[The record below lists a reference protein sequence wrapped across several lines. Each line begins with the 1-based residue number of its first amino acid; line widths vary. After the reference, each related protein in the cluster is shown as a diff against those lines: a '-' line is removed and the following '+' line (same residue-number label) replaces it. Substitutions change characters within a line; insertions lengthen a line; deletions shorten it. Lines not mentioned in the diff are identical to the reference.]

1 MNEISIVQILLL
13 TAYGFIAIW
22 DDLNPGFKLGK
33 PVVAGMFAGLIMGD
47 ISTGLLVGGTLQLM
61 ILGVGTYGG
70 ASIPDY
76 MTGAI
81 VGTAFAVS
89 SGKGLEYALAIA
101 VPVGLLMVQL
111 DVLGRFTNTYFQHM
125 ADKGAE
131 ERNYRKVEMG
141 NLLGI
146 LPWGLSRALPIFL
159 ALFFGQDIV
168 ATLLNNSPEWL
179 MNGLKVAGGLLPALG
194 IAILLRYMP
203 LKQYWTYAIAGFVA
217 ATYLK
222 IPMLGVAL
230 VGLVAAGIAFMKAD
244 APKAVVSVTN
254 EGGTIE
260 DDE

>member
-1 MNEISIVQILLL
+1 MDISIWQILLL
-13 TAYGFIAIW
+13 TAYGALGIW
-22 DDLNPGFKLGK
+22 DDINPGFKFGK

-47 ISTGLLVGGTLQLM
+47 ITIGLLVGGTLQLM

-76 MTGAI
+76 MTGAV
-81 VGTAFAVS
+81 VGTAFAIS
-89 SGKGLEYALAIA
+89 SGQGLEFGLAIA

-125 ADKGAE
+125 ADRGAE
-131 ERNYRKVEMG
+131 EGNYRKVELG

-146 LPWGLSRALPIFL
+146 IPWGLSRAIPIFL
-159 ALFFGQDIV
+159 ALFFGQEIV
-168 ATLLNNSPEWL
+168 TTLLNNSPEWL
-179 MNGLKVAGGLLPALG
+179 MTGLKVAGGILPALG

-222 IPMLGVAL
+222 VPMLGIAL
-230 VGLVAAGIAFMKAD
+230 IGLVAAGIAYLRKD
-244 APKAVVSVTN
+244 PEVVSVTAN

>member
-1 MNEISIVQILLL
+1 MNFFQIMLL
-13 TAYGFIAIW
+13 TLYGIVGIW

-33 PVVAGMFAGLIMGD
+33 PVVAGMITGIIMGD
-47 ISTGLLVGGTLQLM
+47 IETGLIVGGTLQLM

-89 SGKGLEYALAIA
+89 SGQGLEFGLAIA

-111 DVLGRFTNTYFQHM
+111 DVLGRFCNTYFQHM
-125 ADKGAE
+125 ADQGAE
-131 ERNYRKVEMG
+131 EENYRKVELG
-141 NLLGI
+141 NLLGMI
-146 LPWGLSRALPIFL
+146 PWGLSRAIPIFL

-168 ATLLNNSPEWL
+168 TNLLEISPEWL
-179 MNGLKVAGGLLPALG
+179 MNGLSVAGGLLPAVG
-194 IAILLRYMP
+194 IAILLKYMP
-203 LKQYWTYAIAGFVA
+203 LKTYWMYVIAGFVA
-217 ATYLK
+217 ATYLEV
-222 IPMLGVAL
+222 PMLGIAL
-230 VGLVAAGIAFMKAD
+230 IGLVAAGLNYMRSDVIVAAG
-244 APKAVVSVTN
+244 ASV

>member
-1 MNEISIVQILLL
+1 MSISFLQIILLSL
-13 TAYGFIAIW
+13 YGFIGIW

-33 PVVAGMFAGLIMGD
+33 PVIAGMFAGLIMGD
-47 ISTGLLVGGTLQLM
+47 MQTGLLVGGTLQLM

-76 MTGAI
+76 MTGAV

-89 SGKGLEYALAIA
+89 SGQGLEFGLAIA

-111 DVLGRFTNTYFQHM
+111 DVLGRFCNTYFQHM

-131 ERNYRKVEMG
+131 QRNYRKVEMG
-141 NLLGI
+141 NLLGMI
-146 LPWGLSRALPIFL
+146 PWGLSRALPIFL

-168 ATLLNNSPEWL
+168 TAMLEASPEWL
-179 MNGLKVAGGLLPALG
+179 MNGLKVAGGILPAIG

-203 LKQYWTYAIAGFVA
+203 LKAYWMYAIAGFVA

-230 VGLVAAGIAFMKAD
+230 IGLVAAGIAYARPEPQ
-244 APKAVVSVTN
+244 AAVVSADT
-254 EGGTIE
+254 EGGVIE

>member
-1 MNEISIVQILLL
+1 MEISFLQIILLS
-13 TAYGFIAIW
+13 AYGFIAIW

-47 ISTGLLVGGTLQLM
+47 IQMGLLVGGTLQLM

-76 MTGAI
+76 MTGAV

-111 DVLGRFTNTYFQHM
+111 DVLGRFCNTYFQHM

-131 ERNYRKVEMG
+131 QRNYRKVELG
-141 NLLGI
+141 NVLGMI
-146 LPWGLSRALPIFL
+146 PWGLSRALPIFL

-168 ATLLNNSPEWL
+168 KTLLDNSPEWL
-179 MNGLKVAGGLLPALG
+179 MNGLKTAGGLLPALG

-203 LKQYWTYAIAGFVA
+203 LKTYWMYAIAGFVA
-217 ATYLK
+217 ATYMNV
-222 IPMLGVAL
+222 PMLGVAL
-230 VGLVAAGIAFMKAD
+230 VGLVAAGVAYARFD
-244 APKAVVSVTN
+244 EPAVAAAVN

>member
-1 MNEISIVQILLL
+1 MEISFLQIILLS
-13 TAYGFIAIW
+13 AYGFIAIW

-47 ISTGLLVGGTLQLM
+47 LQMGLLVGGTLQLM

-76 MTGAI
+76 MTGAV

-111 DVLGRFTNTYFQHM
+111 DVLGRFCNTYFQHM

-131 ERNYRKVEMG
+131 QRNYRKVELG
-141 NLLGI
+141 NVLGMI
-146 LPWGLSRALPIFL
+146 PWGLSRALPIFL

-168 ATLLNNSPEWL
+168 KTLLDNSPEWL
-179 MNGLKVAGGLLPALG
+179 MNGLKTAGGLLPALG

-203 LKQYWTYAIAGFVA
+203 LKTYWMYAIAGFVA
-217 ATYLK
+217 ATYMNV
-222 IPMLGVAL
+222 PMLGVAL
-230 VGLVAAGIAFMKAD
+230 VGLVAAGVAYARFD
-244 APKAVVSVTN
+244 EPAVAAAVN

>member
-1 MNEISIVQILLL
+1 MNIFQIILLTL
-13 TAYGFIAIW
+13 YGALGIW
-22 DDLNPGFKLGK
+22 DDLNSGFKLGK
-33 PVVAGMFAGLIMGD
+33 PVVAGMFAGIIMGD
-47 ISTGLLVGGTLQLM
+47 IQTGLLVGGTLQLM

-89 SGKGLEYALAIA
+89 SGQGLEFGLAIA

-111 DVLGRFTNTYFQHM
+111 DVLGRFCNTYFQHM
-125 ADKGAE
+125 ADQGADE
-131 ERNYRKVEMG
+131 ENYRKVELG
-141 NLLGI
+141 NLLGMI
-146 LPWGLSRALPIFL
+146 PWGLSRALPIFL

-168 ATLLNNSPEWL
+168 TTLLDASPEWL
-179 MNGLKVAGGLLPALG
+179 MNGLKVAGGLLPAVG

-203 LKQYWTYAIAGFVA
+203 LKSYWMYAIAGFVA
-217 ATYLK
+217 ATYLAV
-222 IPMLGVAL
+222 PMLGVAL
-230 VGLVAAGIAFMKAD
+230 IGLVAAGVHYARNEVPMPIAQ
-244 APKAVVSVTN
+244 S

>member
-1 MNEISIVQILLL
+1 MEISIWQILLL
-13 TAYGFIAIW
+13 SAYGALGIW
-22 DDLNPGFKLGK
+22 DELNPQIKLGK
-33 PVVAGMFAGLIMGD
+33 PVVAGMMAGIIMGD
-47 ISTGLLVGGTLQLM
+47 MSVGLVVGGTLQLM

-89 SGKGLEYALAIA
+89 SGQGLEFGLAIA

-125 ADKGAE
+125 ADRGAE
-131 ERNYRKVEMG
+131 QRNYRKVELG
-141 NLLGI
+141 NLLGMI
-146 LPWGLSRALPIFL
+146 PWGLSRALPIFL

-168 ATLLNNSPEWL
+168 TTLLNNSPEWL
-179 MNGLKVAGGLLPALG
+179 MTGLKVAGGILPALG

-203 LKQYWTYAIAGFVA
+203 LKSYWMYAIAGFVA

-222 IPMLGVAL
+222 VPMLGIAL
-230 VGLVAAGIAFMKAD
+230 VGLVAAGIAYMRKD
-244 APKAVVSVTN
+244 AVAVVGASSNN

>member
-1 MNEISIVQILLL
+1 MDILEIILLSL
-13 TAYGFIAIW
+13 YGAIGIW
-22 DDLNPGFKLGK
+22 DDINPGFKLGK

-47 ISTGLLVGGTLQLM
+47 IETGLLVGGTLQLM

-81 VGTAFAVS
+81 VGTAFAIS
-89 SGKGLEYALAIA
+89 SGQGLEFGLAIA

-111 DVLGRFTNTYFQHM
+111 DVLGRFCNTYFQHM

-131 ERNYRKVEMG
+131 QGNYRKVELG
-141 NLLGI
+141 NLLGTI
-146 LPWGLSRALPIFL
+146 PWALSRMLPIFL
-159 ALFFGQDIV
+159 ALFFGQEIV
-168 ATLLNNSPEWL
+168 TTLLEASPAWL
-179 MNGLKVAGGLLPALG
+179 MNGLKVAGGILPAIG

-203 LKQYWTYAIAGFVA
+203 LKAYWMYAIAGFVA

-222 IPMLGVAL
+222 IPMLGIAL
-230 VGLVAAGIAFMKAD
+230 IGLVAAGIAYAKKD
-244 APKAVVSVTN
+244 VAPTLAMASE

>member
-1 MNEISIVQILLL
+1 MSILQIILLSL
-13 TAYGFIAIW
+13 YGFIGIW

-33 PVVAGMFAGLIMGD
+33 PVIAGMFAGLIMGD
-47 ISTGLLVGGTLQLM
+47 MQTGLIVGGTLQLM

-76 MTGAI
+76 MTGAV

-89 SGKGLEYALAIA
+89 SGQGLEFGLAIA

-111 DVLGRFTNTYFQHM
+111 DVLGRFCNTYFQHM

-131 ERNYRKVEMG
+131 ERNYRKVELG
-141 NLLGI
+141 NLLGMI
-146 LPWGLSRALPIFL
+146 PWGLSRALPIFL

-168 ATLLNNSPEWL
+168 TTLLNASPEWL
-179 MNGLKVAGGLLPALG
+179 MNGLKVAGGILPAIG

-203 LKQYWTYAIAGFVA
+203 IKAYWMYAIGGFVA
-217 ATYLK
+217 ATYLN

-230 VGLVAAGIAFMKAD
+230 IGLVAAGIAYARPD
-244 APKAVVSVTN
+244 VNVVRAVETA
-254 EGGTIE
+254 GGVIE

>member
-1 MNEISIVQILLL
+1 MEISFLQIILLS
-13 TAYGFIAIW
+13 AYGFIAIW

-47 ISTGLLVGGTLQLM
+47 IQMGLLVGGTLQLM

-76 MTGAI
+76 MTGAV

-111 DVLGRFTNTYFQHM
+111 DVLGRFCNTYFQHM

-131 ERNYRKVEMG
+131 QRNYRKVELG
-141 NLLGI
+141 NVLGMI
-146 LPWGLSRALPIFL
+146 PWGLSRALPIFL

-168 ATLLNNSPEWL
+168 KTLLDNSPEWL
-179 MNGLKVAGGLLPALG
+179 MNGLKTAGGLLPALG

-203 LKQYWTYAIAGFVA
+203 LKTYWMYAIAGFVA

-222 IPMLGVAL
+222 VPMLGVAL
-230 VGLVAAGIAFMKAD
+230 VGLVAAGVAYARSD
-244 APKAVVSVTN
+244 EPAVSAVVN

>member
-1 MNEISIVQILLL
+1 MSILQIILLSL
-13 TAYGFIAIW
+13 YGFIAIW

-47 ISTGLLVGGTLQLM
+47 VQTGLIVGGTLQLM

-76 MTGAI
+76 MTGSV

-89 SGKGLEYALAIA
+89 SGQGLEFGLAIA

-111 DVLGRFTNTYFQHM
+111 DVLGRFCNTYFQHM

-131 ERNYRKVEMG
+131 ERNYRKVELG
-141 NLLGI
+141 NLLGMI
-146 LPWGLSRALPIFL
+146 PWGLSRALPIFL

-168 ATLLNNSPEWL
+168 TTLLNASPEWL
-179 MNGLKVAGGLLPALG
+179 MNGLKVAGGILPAIG

-203 LKQYWTYAIAGFVA
+203 LKAYWMYAIGGFVA

-230 VGLVAAGIAFMKAD
+230 IGLVAAGIAYARPD
-244 APKAVVSVTN
+244 AVVMKTAVET

>member
-1 MNEISIVQILLL
+1 MEISIVQILLL

-33 PVVAGMFAGLIMGD
+33 PVVAGMFAGIIMGD
-47 ISTGLLVGGTLQLM
+47 IKMGLTVGGTLQLM

-76 MTGAI
+76 MTGAV

-89 SGKGLEYALAIA
+89 SGKGVEQGLAIA

-111 DVLGRFTNTYFQHM
+111 DVLGRFCNTYFQHM

-131 ERNYRKVEMG
+131 QRNYRKVELG
-141 NLLGI
+141 NVLGMI
-146 LPWGLSRALPIFL
+146 PWGLSRALPIFL

-168 ATLLNNSPEWL
+168 NTLLDNSPEWL
-179 MNGLKVAGGLLPALG
+179 MTGLKVAGGLLPALG
-194 IAILLRYMP
+194 IAILLHYMP
-203 LKQYWTYAIAGFVA
+203 LKKYWTYAVAGFVA
-217 ATYLK
+217 ATYMSV
-222 IPMLGVAL
+222 PMLGVAL
-230 VGLVAAGIAFMKAD
+230 IGLVAAGIAYMKAD
-244 APKAVVSVTN
+244 ASVAVAANN

>member
-1 MNEISIVQILLL
+1 MNLVQIILLSF
-13 TAYGFIAIW
+13 YGVIGIW

-33 PVVAGMFAGLIMGD
+33 PVVAGMFAGIIMGN
-47 ISTGLLVGGTLQLM
+47 IEIGLIVGGTLQLM

-76 MTGAI
+76 MTGSI

-89 SGKGLEYALAIA
+89 SGQGLEFALAIA

-111 DVLGRFTNTYFQHM
+111 DVMGRFCNTYFQHF
-125 ADKGAE
+125 ADKGAQQ
-131 ERNYRKVEMG
+131 RNYRKVELG
-141 NLLGI
+141 NLLGMI
-146 LPWGLSRALPIFL
+146 PWGLSRALPIFL
-159 ALFFGQDIV
+159 ALFFGEDIV
-168 ATLLNNSPEWL
+168 TTLLKASPEWL
-179 MNGLKVAGGLLPALG
+179 MNGLKIAGGILPAIG

-203 LKQYWTYAIAGFVA
+203 IKAYWMYAVAGFIA

-222 IPMLGVAL
+222 VPMLGIAL
-230 VGLVAAGIAFMKAD
+230 IGLVAAGIVYARQD
-244 APKAVVSVTN
+244 VAVTMLQQN

>member
-1 MNEISIVQILLL
+1 MSFIQIVLLSL
-13 TAYGFIAIW
+13 YGVVGIW

-33 PVVAGMFAGLIMGD
+33 PVVAGMFAGIIMGD
-47 ISTGLLVGGTLQLM
+47 VETGLLVGGTLQLM

-76 MTGAI
+76 MTGSV

-89 SGKGLEYALAIA
+89 SGQGLEFGLAIA

-111 DVLGRFTNTYFQHM
+111 DVLGRFCNTYFQHM
-125 ADKGAE
+125 ADRGAE
-131 ERNYRKVEMG
+131 QANWHKVEMG
-141 NLLGI
+141 NLLGMI
-146 LPWGLSRALPIFL
+146 PWGLSRALPIFL

-168 ATLLNNSPEWL
+168 KTLLDASPEWL
-179 MNGLKVAGGLLPALG
+179 MNGLKVAGGILPALG

-203 LKQYWTYAIAGFVA
+203 LKTYWMYAIAGFVA
-217 ATYLK
+217 ATYLN

-230 VGLVAAGIAFMKAD
+230 IGLVGAGIAYTRKEVSTVLAAD
-244 APKAVVSVTN
+244 VE

>member
-1 MNEISIVQILLL
+1 MSFIQIILLSL
-13 TAYGFIAIW
+13 YGVIGIW

-33 PVVAGMFAGLIMGD
+33 PVVAGMFAGLIMQD
-47 ISTGLLVGGTLQLM
+47 VQTGLLVGGTLQLM

-76 MTGAI
+76 MTGSI

-89 SGKGLEYALAIA
+89 SGQGLEFGLAIA

-111 DVLGRFTNTYFQHM
+111 DILGRFCNTYFQHM
-125 ADKGAE
+125 ADKGAQQG
-131 ERNYRKVEMG
+131 NYQKVERG
-141 NLLGI
+141 NLLGMVS
-146 LPWGLSRALPIFL
+146 WGLSRAIPIFL

-168 ATLLNNSPEWL
+168 KQLLEASPEWL
-179 MNGLKVAGGLLPALG
+179 MNGLKVAGGILPALG

-203 LKQYWTYAIAGFVA
+203 LKAYWMYTIAGFVG

-222 IPMLGVAL
+222 IPMLGIAFI
-230 VGLVAAGIAFMKAD
+230 GLVAAGIAYTRVD
-244 APKAVVSVTN
+244 TAVMNRSSTIQ